1 MVFLSLEQKLDTK
14 QQVKLVKL
22 LIDNC
27 VGDVQNYTYNAVQC
41 KNPWPSVLI
50 ILDLIMIIDSVIDKH
65 GDDLHV
71 C

>member
-27 VGDVQNYTYNAVQC
+27 VGDVQNYTYNAVQF
-41 KNPWPSVLI
+41 KNHWPSVLI

-65 GDDLHV
+65 GDDLRV